1 MEGCRDP
8 VVHYVWKYI
17 HVTPGDL
24 GGGVETERCMSCDH
38 DAAVEECRKHRQ
50 ALATIKLTTD
60 PEMLDGPTEAET
72 PIFFLT
78 RLQSVNGVAR
88 EAIEPGG
95 EPAIERL
102 HAELVQVSKERDS
115 LRAFAEDLK
124 DNGPLKRI
132 GIAKIRYCVE
142 WITRKA
148 GIVLEAIDERT
159 V

>member
-1 MEGCRDP
+1 MCVGTDSKVKCSNC
-8 VVHYVWKYI
+8 
-17 HVTPGDL
+17 
-24 GGGVETERCMSCDH
+24 GVERAELQEGQWCGTCGYNPKHEAEQDKY
-38 DAAVEECRKHRQ
+38 RK
-50 ALATIKLTTD
+50 ALKVIKLTTD
-60 PEMLDGPTEAET
+60 PEMLDGPVGAEASL
-72 PIFFLT
+72 FFLT
-78 RLQSVNGVAR
+78 RLRGVNEVAR

-95 EPAIERL
+95 EPAIERM

-132 GIAKIRYCVE
+132 GTAKIRYCVE